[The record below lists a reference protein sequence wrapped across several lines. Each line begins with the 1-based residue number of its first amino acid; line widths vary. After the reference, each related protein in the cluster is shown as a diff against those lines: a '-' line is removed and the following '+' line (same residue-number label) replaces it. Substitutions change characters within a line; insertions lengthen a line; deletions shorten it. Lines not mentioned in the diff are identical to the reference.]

1 MLSGLAAR
9 CAAKR
14 SFSTKARLVNNFI
27 NGQSTPS
34 KATTWYDVINPATQ
48 EVVSLVPQSTQEEM
62 DEAVQCAAAAFKS
75 WSQVPVQVRARYMF
89 KLTDLIK
96 THTDEIAKSITIEN
110 GKTLPDSRGDIF
122 RGFEVVEHACSVPSL
137 QMSELLPNL
146 ANGVDTYSMRLPL
159 GVCAGICPFNFP
171 AMIPLWMFPLAI
183 TTGNTFVMKPS
194 EKTPGATM
202 MIADLVKESGIP
214 DGVFN
219 VIHGGPNAVNFICD
233 HPDIK
238 AISFVGGNG
247 AGEHI
252 YKRGSANGKR
262 VQSNMGAKNH
272 GIVMPD
278 CDRQATI
285 NALAGSAFGAG
296 GQRCMALPAVIFVGE
311 AADMIPDIVSKG
323 KGTRVGPGHGENV
336 EMGPVISKQS
346 LGKIEKLIASAEEQG
361 AEILLDGRGTK
372 VEGFP
377 DGNFMGPTV
386 IDKTTTS
393 MDCYTNEIFGPVL
406 NCIRADTLE
415 EAIEIINANPY
426 GNGAC
431 IFTSNGAHARKFTQ
445 TCESGQIGVNV
456 PIPVPLPM
464 FSFTGNKKSF
474 MGNLNFYGK
483 AGLQFYTQQKTVTT
497 NWNLKTQQNVMSFPT
512 SK

>member
-1 MLSGLAAR
+1 
-9 CAAKR
+9 
-14 SFSTKARLVNNFI
+14 VNNFI
-27 NGQSTPS
+27 NGKSTPS

-48 EVVSLVPQSTQEEM
+48 DVVCKVPQSTQEEM
-62 DEAVQCAAAAFKS
+62 NEAVACAAEAFKS
-75 WSQVPVQVRARYMF
+75 WSQVAVQVRARHMF
-89 KLTDLIK
+89 KLQDLIK
-96 THTDEIAKSITIEN
+96 QHTDDIAKSITEEN
-110 GKTLPDSRGDIF
+110 GKTLPDARGDVF
-122 RGFEVVEHACSVPSL
+122 RGFEVVEMACSVPSL

-171 AMIPLWMFPLAI
+171 AMIPLWMFPLAV
-183 TTGNTFVMKPS
+183 TTGNTFVIKPS

-202 MIADLVKESGIP
+202 MIAELAKEAGLP
-214 DGVFN
+214 DGVLN
-219 VIHGGPNAVNFICD
+219 VIHGGPEAVNFICD
-233 HPDIK
+233 HPEIR

-278 CDRQATI
+278 CDQQVTI

-296 GQRCMALPAVIFVGE
+296 GQRCMALPAVIFVGD
-311 AADMIPDIVSKG
+311 AQSLIPQVVAKG
-323 KGTRVGPGHGENV
+323 KETKVGPGNADYA
-336 EMGPVISKQS
+336 EMGPVISKEN
-346 LGKIEKLIASAEEQG
+346 LAKIEKLIASAQEQG
-361 AEILLDGRGTK
+361 AKILLDGRGVK
-372 VEGFP
+372 VDGCP
-377 DGNFMGPTV
+377 NGNFVGPTV
-386 IDKTTTS
+386 IDNTETS
-393 MDCYTNEIFGPVL
+393 MDCYKTEIFGPVL
-406 NCIRADTLE
+406 NCLRVDTLD
-415 EAIEIINANPY
+415 EAIDLINANPY

-445 TCESGQIGVNV
+445 RCESGQIGVNV

-474 MGNLNFYGK
+474 LGNLNFYGK
-483 AGLQFYTQQKTVTT
+483 AGLQFFTQQKTVTT
-497 NWNLKTQQNVMSFPT
+497 NWNLKMDQNVMSFPT

>member
-1 MLSGLAAR
+1 MFTGP
-9 CAAKR
+9 AKR
-14 SFSTKARLVNNFI
+14 CFGKRFFSTEARLVNNFI
-27 NGQSTPS
+27 NGKSSPS
-34 KATTWYDVINPATQ
+34 NATTWYDVINPATQ
-48 EVVSLVPQSTQEEM
+48 EVVAKVPQSTQDEM
-62 DEAVQCAAAAFKS
+62 NKAVDSAKEAFKT
-75 WSQVPVQVRARYMF
+75 WSQVPVQVRARHMF
-89 KLTDLIK
+89 KLTELIK
-96 THTDEIAKSITIEN
+96 KHTDDIAKSITTEN
-110 GKTLPDSRGDIF
+110 GKTLPDSRGDVF
-122 RGFEVVEHACSVPSL
+122 RGFEVVEYACSVPSM

-183 TTGNTFVMKPS
+183 TTGNTFVIKPS
-194 EKTPGATM
+194 EKTPGATL
-202 MIADLVKESGIP
+202 MIAELAKEAGIP
-214 DGVFN
+214 DGVLS
-219 VIHGGPNAVNFICD
+219 VIHGGPEAVNFICD

-278 CDRQATI
+278 CDREATI

-311 AADMIPDIVSKG
+311 ARSMIPEIAAKG
-323 KGTRVGPGHGENV
+323 KNTRVSAGHV
-336 EMGPVISKQS
+336 DSAEMGPVISKDN
-346 LGKIEKLIASAEEQG
+346 LAKIERLIGTAEEQG
-361 AEILLDGRGTK
+361 ANILLDGRGIK
-372 VEGFP
+372 VDGYP
-377 DGNFMGPTV
+377 NGNFVGPTV
-386 IDKTTTS
+386 IDNTTVD
-393 MDCYTNEIFGPVL
+393 MDCYKNEIFGPVL
-406 NCIRADTLE
+406 GCMQTDTLE
-415 EAIEIINANPY
+415 EAISIINNNPY

-483 AGLQFYTQQKTVTT
+483 AGLQFFTQQKTVTT